1 MKSRLVLVDD
11 HMLFRE
17 GLKSLLR
24 EDPRVEIVGEAG
36 NGRDAVRLCRE
47 LLPDIVITDVAMPE
61 LNGIEAARLIL
72 EQSPRTRIIVVSMH
86 SGRRFVVG
94 MLKAGAVGY
103 LLKDCAFQELSS
115 AITAVLDHKVYL
127 SPAIAGI
134 LVDQVTSQDGIDR
147 AEVPG
152 LTPREIEVLQLLTEG
167 KKASEIANRLHLS
180 VKTVQTHRRNIMEKL
195 DLHNLADLTRYAI
208 QKGLV
213 SSDI

>member
-17 GLKSLLR
+17 GLKSLLK
-24 EDPRVEIVGEAG
+24 EDPRVDIVGEAG
-36 NGRDAVRLCRE
+36 NGREAVRLCRE

-86 SGRRFVVG
+86 SSRRFIVG

-115 AITAVLDHKVYL
+115 AITTVLDHKVYL

-134 LVDQVTSQDGIDR
+134 LVDQVTRQGEIDKT
-147 AEVPG
+147 ELPE
-152 LTPREIEVLQLLTEG
+152 LTSREIEVLQLLTEG
-167 KKASEIANRLHLS
+167 KKASEVARRLHLS

-208 QKGLV
+208 QKGLI

>member
-17 GLKSLLR
+17 GLKSLLK

-36 NGRDAVRLCRE
+36 NGREAVRLCRE

-61 LNGIEAARLIL
+61 LNGIEATRLIL

-86 SGRRFVVG
+86 SSRRFIVG

-103 LLKDCAFQELSS
+103 LLKDCAFQELSN
-115 AITAVLDHKVYL
+115 AITTILDHKVYL

-134 LVDQVTSQDGIDR
+134 LVDQVTRQGEIDKT
-147 AEVPG
+147 ELPE
-152 LTPREIEVLQLLTEG
+152 LTSREIEVLQLLTEG
-167 KKASEIANRLHLS
+167 KKASEIARRLHLS

-208 QKGLV
+208 QKGLI

>member
-1 MKSRLVLVDD
+1 MKSRVILVDD
-11 HMLFRE
+11 HKLFLE

-24 EDPRVEIVGEAG
+24 EDPRVEIVGEAS

-86 SGRRFVVG
+86 SSRRFIVG

-103 LLKDCAFQELSS
+103 LLKDCAFQELRD
-115 AITAVLDHKVYL
+115 AISAVLDRKVYL

-134 LVDQVTSQDGIDR
+134 LVDQVTRQGEIDK
-147 AEVPG
+147 ADLPE

-167 KKASEIANRLHLS
+167 KKASEVARQLHLS

-195 DLHNLADLTRYAI
+195 DLHNLADLTKYAI
-208 QKGLV
+208 QKGLI

>member
-86 SGRRFVVG
+86 SSRRFIVG

-115 AITAVLDHKVYL
+115 AITAVLENKVYL
-127 SPAIAGI
+127 SPAVAGV
-134 LVDQVTSQDGIDR
+134 LVDQVTRQGGIDR
-147 AEVPG
+147 AELPA
-152 LTPREIEVLQLLTEG
+152 LSPREIQVLQLLTEG
-167 KKASEIANRLHLS
+167 KKASEIAGRLHVS
-180 VKTVQTHRRNIMEKL
+180 AKTVQTHRRNIMEKL
-195 DLHNLADLTRYAI
+195 DLHNLADLTKYAI

>member
-61 LNGIEAARLIL
+61 LNGVEATCQIL
-72 EQSPRTRIIVVSMH
+72 EQSPRTKIIVVSMH
-86 SGRRFVVG
+86 SSRRFVVG

-115 AITAVLDHKVYL
+115 AITAVLENKVYL
-127 SPAIAGI
+127 SPIIAGI
-134 LVDQVTSQDGIDR
+134 VVDQVTAQGGIDR
-147 AEVPG
+147 AELPG

-167 KKASEIANRLHLS
+167 KKASEIAGRLHVS
-180 VKTVQTHRRNIMEKL
+180 IKTVQTHRRNIMEKL
-195 DLHNLADLTRYAI
+195 DLHNLADLTKYAI
-208 QKGLV
+208 QKGLI

>member
-86 SGRRFVVG
+86 SSRRFVVG

-115 AITAVLDHKVYL
+115 AITAVLENKVYL

-134 LVDQVTSQDGIDR
+134 LVDQVTSQGWD
-147 AEVPG
+147 
-152 LTPREIEVLQLLTEG
+152 
-167 KKASEIANRLHLS
+167 
-180 VKTVQTHRRNIMEKL
+180 
-195 DLHNLADLTRYAI
+195 
-208 QKGLV
+208 
-213 SSDI
+213 

>member
-17 GLKSLLR
+17 GLKSLLK

-36 NGRDAVRLCRE
+36 NGREAVRLCRE

-61 LNGIEAARLIL
+61 LNGIEATRLIL

-86 SGRRFVVG
+86 SSRRFIVG

-103 LLKDCAFQELSS
+103 LLKDCAFQELSN
-115 AITAVLDHKVYL
+115 AITTILDHKVYL

-134 LVDQVTSQDGIDR
+134 LVDQVTRQGR
-147 AEVPG
+147 
-152 LTPREIEVLQLLTEG
+152 
-167 KKASEIANRLHLS
+167 NR
-180 VKTVQTHRRNIMEKL
+180 
-195 DLHNLADLTRYAI
+195 
-208 QKGLV
+208 
-213 SSDI
+213 

>member
-11 HMLFRE
+11 HKLFLE

-36 NGRDAVRLCRE
+36 NGREAVRLCRE

-61 LNGIEAARLIL
+61 LNGIEAAGQIL
-72 EQSPRTRIIVVSMH
+72 EQSPRTKIIVVSMH
-86 SGRRFVVG
+86 SSRRFVVG

-115 AITAVLDHKVYL
+115 AITAVLENKVYL
-127 SPAIAGI
+127 SPAIAGV
-134 LVDQVTSQDGIDR
+134 LVDQVTRQGGIDR
-147 AEVPG
+147 AELPG

-167 KKASEIANRLHLS
+167 KKASEIAGRLHVS
-180 VKTVQTHRRNIMEKL
+180 AKTVQTHRRNIMEKL
-195 DLHNLADLTRYAI
+195 DLHNLADLTKYAI

>member
-86 SGRRFVVG
+86 SSRRFVVG

-134 LVDQVTSQDGIDR
+134 LVDQVTSQAGIDR
-147 AEVPG
+147 AELPG

>member
-17 GLKSLLR
+17 GLKSLLK
-24 EDPRVEIVGEAG
+24 EDPRVDIVGEAG
-36 NGRDAVRLCRE
+36 NGREAVRLCRE

-72 EQSPRTRIIVVSMH
+72 AQSPRTRIIVVSMH
-86 SGRRFVVG
+86 SSRRFIVG

-103 LLKDCAFQELSS
+103 LLKDCAFQELSN
-115 AITAVLDHKVYL
+115 AITTILDHKVYL

-134 LVDQVTSQDGIDR
+134 LVDQVTRQGEIDKT
-147 AEVPG
+147 ELPE
-152 LTPREIEVLQLLTEG
+152 LTSREIEVLQLLTEG
-167 KKASEIANRLHLS
+167 KKASEIARRLHLS

-208 QKGLV
+208 QKGLI

>member
-86 SGRRFVVG
+86 SSRRFIVG

-115 AITAVLDHKVYL
+115 AITAVLENKVYL
-127 SPAIAGI
+127 SPVIAGI
-134 LVDQVTSQDGIDR
+134 VVDQVTSQGGIDG
-147 AEVPG
+147 AELPG

-167 KKASEIANRLHLS
+167 KKASEIAGRLHVS
-180 VKTVQTHRRNIMEKL
+180 IKTVQTHRRNIMEKL
-195 DLHNLADLTRYAI
+195 DLHNLADLTKYAI
-208 QKGLV
+208 QKGLI

>member
-17 GLKSLLR
+17 GLKSLLK

-36 NGRDAVRLCRE
+36 NGREAVRLCRE

-72 EQSPRTRIIVVSMH
+72 AQSPRTRIIVVSMH
-86 SGRRFVVG
+86 SSRRFIVG

-103 LLKDCAFQELSS
+103 LLKDCAFQELSN
-115 AITAVLDHKVYL
+115 AITTILDHKVYL

-134 LVDQVTSQDGIDR
+134 LVDQVTRQGEIDKT
-147 AEVPG
+147 ELPE
-152 LTPREIEVLQLLTEG
+152 LTSREIEVLQLLTEG
-167 KKASEIANRLHLS
+167 KKASEIARRLHLS

-208 QKGLV
+208 QKGLI

>member
-115 AITAVLDHKVYL
+115 AITAVLENKVYL

-134 LVDQVTSQDGIDR
+134 LVDQVTSQAGIDR
-147 AEVPG
+147 AELPG